1 MSISS
6 SIKILQVNLNRS
18 AQATKSALQTTV
30 ELQIDLIVVQEPW
43 TVPRN
48 QDQDYSNTRST

>member
-18 AQATKSALQTTV
+18 AQATESALQTAV
-30 ELQIDLIVVQEPW
+30 ELQIDLIVVQEP
-43 TVPRN
+43 
-48 QDQDYSNTRST
+48 